1 MKSLQI
7 SSDKEIKFDDP
18 DAEEQADGGVSLR
31 VWRKYF
37 SAGGSFSVL
46 MLTTFVMI
54 FSQVVV
60 SSNDYFV
67 NFWTQQEEIKSN
79 GKDALLTTSQCLYIY
94 GALVIGLLV
103 VC

>member
-1 MKSLQI
+1 M
-7 SSDKEIKFDDP
+7 FDQ

-37 SAGGSFSVL
+37 RAGGTWFT
-46 MLTTFVMI
+46 LTLTAFIMI

-60 SSNDYFV
+60 SCNDYFV
-67 NFWTQQEEIKSN
+67 NFWTQQEEIRSK
-79 GKDALLTTSQCLYIY
+79 GGYPLLTTSECLYIY
-94 GALVIGLLV
+94 GALIIGVVI